1 MAEWCYLFIKPLM
14 FQFKIGKDKIKYKL
28 TLRLNKV
35 AYSDVEGLKEG
46 WFVQVRVRRYIIME
60 VGQRET

>member
-1 MAEWCYLFIKPLM
+1 M